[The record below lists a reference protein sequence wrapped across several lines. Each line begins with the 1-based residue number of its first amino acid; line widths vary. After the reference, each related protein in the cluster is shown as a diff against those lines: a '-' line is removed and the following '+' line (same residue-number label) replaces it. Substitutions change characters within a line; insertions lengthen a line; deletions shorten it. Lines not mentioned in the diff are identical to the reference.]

1 MDRPGVIA
9 ICVPHARKGTGNQM
23 ENGHIWKQDCVSQ
36 KAYKIN
42 GVKKQNLTFIKEVNV
57 IVLDTS
63 SPGSLVSENSA

>member
-1 MDRPGVIA
+1 MDRSRVIA
-9 ICVPHARKGTGNQM
+9 IRVPHARKGTGNQV
-23 ENGHIWKQDCVSQ
+23 ENGHIWKQDCALQ

-42 GVKKQNLTFIKEVNV
+42 GVQNLTFIEEVNV